1 MSDSKQPEGFIPGGL
16 VIDHLCGTLEG
27 VLTIAGEV
35 ENVELQA
42 GHLCVT
48 ETGVM
53 KDGQVEADSIVIDG
67 SVSGVTFT
75 TPRLSAGA
83 GARISDCVIEM
94 GSPTGC
100 AIHEDACFEGDVRIS
115 VSRKGGAGGSAS
127 GSGSSRTNSTSSA
140 TPQANIPAGDD
151 EPDLHWPAQT
161 PDISEADQ
169 DADIPLGG

>member
-1 MSDSKQPEGFIPGGL
+1 MSDSKQPEGFIPSGL
-16 VIDHLCGTLEG
+16 VVDNLCGTLEG
-27 VLTIAGEV
+27 SLTIAGEV
-35 ENVELQA
+35 EHVELQA
-42 GHLCVT
+42 GQLCVT

-53 KDGQVEADSIVIDG
+53 KDGQVEATSIIIDG

-100 AIHEDACFEGDVRIS
+100 AIHEDAHFEGDVRIS
-115 VSRKGGAGGSAS
+115 VSRKGGARKADAS
-127 GSGSSRTNSTSSA
+127 KVE
-140 TPQANIPAGDD
+140 PQASIPAGDD
-151 EPDLHWPAQT
+151 EPDPHWPSQT